1 VSRLETVEAL
11 LASEPRARGRVLD
24 AGTGGGYMTAIL
36 ASLGPS
42 ELVSVSVDEAA
53 FAEARE
59 RSAVVAGAAA
69 TGKLRFLLGDLADP
83 DLLPVETF
91 NLVVADYLL
100 AAVASQRPFREP
112 EVLERLGRLLAPSG
126 LLVVTGME
134 PFEPART
141 PEQEAI
147 RAVLR
152 WWAALTFLGDEEM
165 YREFPSWWVAGRL
178 RERGLAVEAPVASA
192 PLVWSMAL
200 LQRLAHDGR
209 RRAAASGDPALER
222 FAVKRLAALVRRA
235 ARLPGFASG
244 DRKVAWSRDWVVRAW
259 GPA

>member
-1 VSRLETVEAL
+1 MSRLEAVKTL

-59 RSAVVAGAAA
+59 RSEVVAGAAA
-69 TGKLRFLLGDLADP
+69 EGKLRFLLGDLADP
-83 DLLPVETF
+83 DLLPVAAF
-91 NLVVADYLL
+91 DLVVADYLL
-100 AAVASQRPFREP
+100 AAVASHRPFREL
-112 EVLERLGRLLAPSG
+112 EVLERLARLLAPGG

-152 WWAALTFLGDEEM
+152 WWGALTFLGGEEM
-165 YREFPSWWVAGRL
+165 YRESPSWWVAGRL
-178 RERGLAVEAPVASA
+178 RERGLSVEAPVSSE
-192 PLVWSMAL
+192 PLVWSIAL
-200 LQRLAHDGR
+200 LQRLAQEGMR
-209 RRAAASGDPALER
+209 QAAASGDPALER
-222 FAVKRLAALVRRA
+222 FAAKRLAALVRRA

-244 DRKVAWSRDWVVRAW
+244 DRKVAWSQDWVVRAW